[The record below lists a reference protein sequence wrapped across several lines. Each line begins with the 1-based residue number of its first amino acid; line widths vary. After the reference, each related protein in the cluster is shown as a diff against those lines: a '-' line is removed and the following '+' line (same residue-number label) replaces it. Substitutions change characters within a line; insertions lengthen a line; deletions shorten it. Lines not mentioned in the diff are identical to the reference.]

1 LHKRLGKKQYLPKKA
16 EMKFSIFLDMN
27 RLDKKIFW
35 LSTVIEKYA
44 KNKSR
49 VQAFQ
54 EISASGSFD
63 FIEKHYNVEHLL
75 PFEDVIED
83 INGINAKM
91 AT

>member
-1 LHKRLGKKQYLPKKA
+1 MIPNFVVCSG
-16 EMKFSIFLDMN
+16 KFSIFPDMN

-44 KNKSR
+44 KSKNKSR

-75 PFEDVIED
+75 SFEDVIED